1 MNLHVT
7 PVYAGLLGL
16 LLLALS
22 VMVIMNRRRAR
33 VALGTGGD
41 AGLERAVRAQ
51 GNFVEYVPIT
61 LLLMLMAE
69 WQGTPAW
76 LLHAMGVALLA
87 GRSAHAF
94 GLHGAVMLARQAGMA
109 LTFTVLVIASVAAIL

>member
-16 LLLALS
+16 LLVALS
-22 VMVIMNRRRAR
+22 AMVIMNRRRTR
-33 VALGTGGD
+33 VSLGTGGD
-41 AGLERAVRAQ
+41 QALERAVRAQ

-69 WQGTPAW
+69 WQGTAAW
-76 LLHAMGVALLA
+76 LLHVMGVALLA
-87 GRSAHAF
+87 GRSAHAY
-94 GLHGAVMLARQAGMA
+94 GIHGAVLVARQAGML
-109 LTFTVLVIASVAAIL
+109 LTFTVLVIASLAAIL